1 MTIHSYTARQVLE
14 HSPVVPVMV
23 IDDLNTA
30 IPLARA
36 LVEGG
41 IRVLE
46 ITLRTAVALDA
57 IRQIANEVEGAIVG
71 AGTVLNPG
79 QYEDALKAGAQFV
92 ISPGIS
98 RTLLEATKGNGVPLI
113 PGVATISEIM
123 LGLEG
128 DLDAFKFFPAE
139 AAGGIPMLKSIAGPL
154 PDVRFCPTGGITPS
168 NYLDYLALPSVSC
181 VGGSWLAPKA
191 AIQADNYA
199 AITELAREAV
209 EGARPYR

>member
-36 LVEGG
+36 LVKGG

-98 RTLLEATKGNGVPLI
+98 RTLLEAAKGSGV
-113 PGVATISEIM
+113 
-123 LGLEG
+123 
-128 DLDAFKFFPAE
+128 
-139 AAGGIPMLKSIAGPL
+139 
-154 PDVRFCPTGGITPS
+154 
-168 NYLDYLALPSVSC
+168 
-181 VGGSWLAPKA
+181 
-191 AIQADNYA
+191 Q
-199 AITELAREAV
+199 
-209 EGARPYR
+209 